1 MEIISVVSRTSK
13 SGKTTVVEKLV
24 EVLKKRGYSVATIK
38 HIPKEKFTI
47 DREGSDTWI
56 HAKAGAELV
65 VGLSNHE
72 AAFLLKKEKSL
83 EEVIELIE
91 NFGKYDFLIIEG
103 FRKEKFPKIIAAK
116 SLEDVEELRDEL
128 TLAVSGVVASQNPEL
143 DLPVVDVLREPE
155 KLADILESP
164 ELRIKSVLR
173 KLPMLNCGECGL
185 NCTEMARKIAE
196 GEKTFEDCVVIKA
209 GRDVVIEISG
219 RDVPLGSFV
228 QGFVRNIVM
237 GMVTS
242 LKKVELKEGDEIV
255 VKVRVAGKGG
265 GTSPLPLQGV

>member
-1 MEIISVVSRTSK
+1 MEIISVISKTSK
-13 SGKTTVVEKLV
+13 SGKTTVVGKLV

-56 HAKAGAELV
+56 HGKAGADLV

-72 AAFLLKKEKSL
+72 AAFLLKQEKSL
-83 EEVIELIE
+83 KEVIELIK
-91 NFGKYDFLIIEG
+91 NFGSYDFLIIEG
-103 FRKEKFPKIIAAK
+103 FKRNKFPKIIAAK

-128 TLAVSGVVASQNPEL
+128 TLAVSGIIASKNPEL
-143 DLPVVDVLREPE
+143 DLPVVDVLKEPE
-155 KLADILESP
+155 KLADILDSP
-164 ELRIKSVLR
+164 ELRVKAVLR

-185 NCTEMARKIAE
+185 NCTEMARKIAK
-196 GEKTFEDCVVIKA
+196 GEKKFEDCVVIKA

-228 QGFVRNIVM
+228 QDFVRNVVV
-237 GMVTS
+237 GMVAS
-242 LKKVELKEGDEIV
+242 LKRVELKDGDEIL
-255 VKVRVAGKGG
+255 VRVKFKELKEV
-265 GTSPLPLQGV
+265 S